1 MHTWD
6 INAYKGRLLGAL
18 QAYELKVSKRGG
30 VHPLRVRD
38 IRVLRDC
45 IHSIYDP
52 ALLNSELQV
61 FLSKMF
67 IGRTWSAYFWGQPRQ
82 SELKRMLEVVMADEQ
97 AKTAQLEQMSA
108 DYHLYQQVLASS
120 KVGNEQGGA
129 RHKYDPADKLVGESR
144 AITSESDTKAISW
157 YDQD

>member
-6 INAYKGRLLGAL
+6 INTYKGRLLGAV
-18 QAYELKVSKRGG
+18 QAYEQKVSKRGG
-30 VHPLRVRD
+30 VHPQRVRD

-61 FLSKMF
+61 FLSTMF
-67 IGRTWSAYFWGQPRQ
+67 IRRTWSAYFWGQPHQ

-97 AKTAQLEQMSA
+97 AKTAQLEQMA
-108 DYHLYQQVLASS
+108 VDYHLYQQVLTSNR
-120 KVGNEQGGA
+120 VEDEPEDA
-129 RHKYDPADKLVGESR
+129 RNKYAPSNPLVGESR
-144 AITSESDTKAISW
+144 IITSERDTKAIGW
-157 YDQD
+157 YDHA